1 MDERVNTV
9 AARAART
16 WTTVLLAACA
26 AGLLLAGPAAARLA
40 PSAVTTAREAPRA
53 RAAAVTLLATE
64 LLGRPTASSV
74 ALNVV
79 PAQAADAYVQY
90 GTSATKYSQRT
101 PAVSTAAGVPLV
113 VTVSGLKAN
122 TRYYYRLR
130 YRAHGAG
137 SYLAAAQHSFVTQ
150 RAKGSTFSFAV
161 QADPHMG
168 DTNTDTALYEVEMGN
183 VAADRP
189 DFLVDLGDTFMT
201 EKFNRDTQNAGE
213 DYLAHRAYFDIA
225 GGSSALFLANGNH
238 EGELG
243 WLRDGTAGSLA
254 ARCAE
259 ARQTYY
265 ACPVPGGFYS
275 GSTVAEP
282 VTGVRDGYYAWTWGD
297 GLFIV
302 LDPFWYTAKKPS
314 DGWGWTLGKA
324 QYDWLKSTLAAST
337 ATYTFVFTHHLVGGA
352 VSEKGAEA
360 RGGAEAAPFYEWGGK
375 NADGTWGFDTQRAG
389 WGKPIHQ
396 LLADKGR
403 AIVFHGHDHLFVKQD
418 LDGVVYQETQRPN
431 LRKYVDNGD
440 GAKYGYLSGTV
451 LPNSGHLRVTVT
463 PAKVTVEY
471 VRAYLPGDG
480 ANRAVSFTY
489 TVTGG

>member
-1 MDERVNTV
+1 MDDRASTPT
-9 AARAART
+9 ARAARMPAL
-16 WTTVLLAACA
+16 VLTMLATCLAAL
-26 AGLLLAGPAAARLA
+26 GAGPAAASPA
-40 PSAVTTAREAPRA
+40 PSAAAPAPA
-53 RAAAVTLLATE
+53 RAAAVSFLATE
-64 LLGRPTASSV
+64 LLGRPTAASV

-79 PAQAADAYVQY
+79 AAQPIDAYVQY
-90 GTSATKYSQRT
+90 GTSTAMYTKRT
-101 PAVSTAAGVPLV
+101 AAVSAAAGVPLV
-113 VTVSGLKAN
+113 ITISGLKPN

-130 YRAHGAG
+130 YRGHGSGA
-137 SYLAAAQHSFVTQ
+137 YLARAQHTFVTQ
-150 RAKGSTFSFAV
+150 RAKSSTFSFVV
-161 QADPHMG
+161 QADPHLG
-168 DTNTDTALYEVEMGN
+168 DTNTDTALYKVEMGN

-213 DYLAHRAYFDIA
+213 DYLAHREYFGIA
-225 GGSSALFLANGNH
+225 GASSALFLANGNH

-254 ARCAE
+254 ARCAK

-265 ACPVPGGFYS
+265 ACPAPGGFYS
-275 GSTVAEP
+275 GSSTAEP
-282 VTGVRDGYYAWTWGD
+282 VTGVRDGYYAWTWGA

-324 QYDWLKSTLAAST
+324 QYDWLKTTLATST
-337 ATYTFVFTHHLVGGA
+337 AKYTFVFTHHLVGGA

-375 NADGTWGFDTQRAG
+375 NADGSYGFDTQRAG
-389 WGKPIHQ
+389 WGEPIHE

-431 LRKYVDNGD
+431 LRKYVDSGD
-440 GAKYGYLSGTV
+440 ASKYGYLSGTA

-463 PAKVTVEY
+463 AAKVTVQY

-480 ANRAVSFTY
+480 TNRDVAFSY